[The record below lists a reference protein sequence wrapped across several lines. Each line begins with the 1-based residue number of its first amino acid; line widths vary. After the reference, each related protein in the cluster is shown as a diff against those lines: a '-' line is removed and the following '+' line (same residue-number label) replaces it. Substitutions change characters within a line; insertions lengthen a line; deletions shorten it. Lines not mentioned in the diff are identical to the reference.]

1 MGRAVSPSLC
11 QRGLETWRPPRTL
24 EQVRVPGDPS
34 DPLSLPPGVNAPRLL
49 PPPPQLSERPGLQ
62 ASASPVQPGDL
73 EAPTGDLVQAPL
85 TSGTTWLGDQAPP
98 TPPAEAGPEV

>member
-1 MGRAVSPSLC
+1 MGRGGEAFRDQGEHYLGPNPPSP
-11 QRGLETWRPPRTL
+11 T
-24 EQVRVPGDPS
+24 VP
-34 DPLSLPPGVNAPRLL
+34 
-49 PPPPQLSERPGLQ
+49 
-62 ASASPVQPGDL
+62 SPVQPGDL